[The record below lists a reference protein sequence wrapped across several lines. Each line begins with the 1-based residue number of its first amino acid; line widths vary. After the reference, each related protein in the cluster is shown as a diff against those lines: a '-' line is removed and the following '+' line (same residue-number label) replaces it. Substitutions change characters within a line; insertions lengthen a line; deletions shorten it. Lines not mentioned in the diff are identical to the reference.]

1 MANYNNV
8 KDEVTRLELAKR
20 LYGDGI
26 LWYGGDLTGKTLI
39 DYPQYLADN
48 LFEDSS
54 INWLGNGGLRYD
66 ASRTL
71 EGRKS
76 RVDASNN
83 LSTAYFDIPVPLES
97 GTRIETQIYLPAFL
111 MEYWAYMYDMTGKN
125 GYPPANNAIA
135 YRVVRTREGSAG
147 TFFNLANTAGKQ
159 SSLSDSYMLK
169 SIPIS
174 FPFTDIVYRET
185 NFTLARGAGLG
196 FIRQKGWQSSRNGSQ
211 VSDTEADGKSNQ
223 GQGYQTFMYG
233 WEPTLGAAS
242 IIYNNATM
250 NKFYPMTISFE
261 KQYIKLHIDTD
272 ATMTLKNSQGS
283 TTWSWSYAREDMSSY
298 TSNYYGTKT
307 MRIFGGQVSNG
318 GGTWK
323 GYRFKEFKIYNA
335 NNTLIMHLV
344 PRIHFN
350 ASELRFKPAW
360 YDTISEVYYNP
371 SGNAGDID
379 YGF

>member
-1 MANYNNV
+1 MANYNTV

-26 LWYGGDLTGKTLI
+26 LWYGGDLTDKTLI

-54 INWLGNGGLRYD
+54 VNWLGNGGLRYD

-111 MEYWAYMYDMTGKN
+111 KEYWAYKYDKS
-125 GYPPANNAIA
+125 GYPDANNAIG
-135 YRVVRTREGSAG
+135 YRVVRVKSSGGSCAW
-147 TFFNLANTAGKQ
+147 NYKLANNAGEEV
-159 SSLSDSYMLK
+159 SLSDSYMLK

-174 FPFTDIVYRET
+174 FPFTDIVYRDT
-185 NFTLARGAGLG
+185 NVNVTRGAGLG
-196 FIRQKGWQSSRNGSQ
+196 FIRQKGWQSTCNTSISGA
-211 VSDTEADGKSNQ
+211 EADGKSQQ

-242 IIYNNATM
+242 ITYQNATM
-250 NKFYPMTISFE
+250 NQFYPMTISFD
-261 KQYIKLHIDTD
+261 KKYIKLHIDTD

-298 TSNYYGTKT
+298 TNNYYGTKT
-307 MRIFGGQVSNG
+307 MRIFGGQVYNV

-335 NNTLIMHLV
+335 NNTLIMHLI
-344 PRIHFN
+344 PKIHFD

-360 YDTISEVYYNP
+360 YDTISEVYYYP

>member
-1 MANYNNV
+1 MANFNNV

-26 LWYGGDLTGKTLI
+26 LWYGGDLTDKTLI

-54 INWLGNGGLRYD
+54 INWIGNGGLRYD

-111 MEYWAYMYDMTGKN
+111 KEYWAYMYDN
-125 GYPPANNAIA
+125 SGYPAANNAIA
-135 YRVVRTREGSAG
+135 YRVVRVKSSGGSCA
-147 TFFNLANTAGKQ
+147 FSYKLANTSGENV
-159 SSLSDSYMLK
+159 SLSDSYMLK

-174 FPFTDIVYRET
+174 FPFTDIVYRDT

-196 FIRQKGWQSSRNGSQ
+196 FIRQKGWQSTCNTS
-211 VSDTEADGKSNQ
+211 VSNTEADGKSQQ

-233 WEPTLGAAS
+233 WEPTVGAAS
-242 IIYNNATM
+242 ITYQNATM
-250 NKFYPMTISFE
+250 NQFYPMTISFE

-298 TSNYYGTKT
+298 TNNYYGTKT
-307 MRIFGGQVSNG
+307 MRIFGGQVNNG

-360 YDTISEVYYNP
+360 YDTISEVYYYP

>member
-1 MANYNNV
+1 MANYNTI

-26 LWYGGDLTGKTLI
+26 LWYGGDLTDKTLI

-54 INWLGNGGLRYD
+54 VNWLGNGGLRYD

-111 MEYWAYMYDMTGKN
+111 KEYWAYKYDN
-125 GYPPANNAIA
+125 YDYPAANNAIA
-135 YRVVRTREGSAG
+135 YRVVRVRPSAG
-147 TFFNLANTAGKQ
+147 SCAWNYKLANNAGEEV
-159 SSLSDSYMLK
+159 SLSDSYMLK

-174 FPFTDIVYRET
+174 FPFTDIVYRDT
-185 NFTLARGAGLG
+185 NVNVTRGAGLG
-196 FIRQKGWQSSRNGSQ
+196 FIRQKGWQSTCNIS
-211 VSDTEADGKSNQ
+211 VSDTQADGKSQQ

-233 WEPTLGAAS
+233 WEPTYGAAS
-242 IIYNNATM
+242 ITYQNATM
-250 NKFYPMTISFE
+250 NQFYPMTISFD
-261 KQYIKLHIDTD
+261 KKYIKLHIDTD

-298 TSNYYGTKT
+298 TSDYYGTKT
-307 MRIFGGQVSNG
+307 MRIFGGQVNNS

-344 PRIHFN
+344 PKIHFN

-360 YDTISEVYYNP
+360 YDTISEVYYYP

>member
-1 MANYNNV
+1 MANYNTV

-26 LWYGGDLTGKTLI
+26 LWYGGDLTDKTLI
-39 DYPQYLADN
+39 DYPQELADN

-66 ASRTL
+66 TSSTL

-76 RVDASNN
+76 RANASNN

-111 MEYWAYMYDMTGKN
+111 KEYWAYKYDN
-125 GYPPANNAIA
+125 YGYPAANNAIA
-135 YRVVRTREGSAG
+135 YRVVRVRPSAG
-147 TFFNLANTAGKQ
+147 SCAWNYKLANNAGEEV
-159 SSLSDSYMLK
+159 SLSDSYMLK

-174 FPFTDIVYRET
+174 FPFTDIVYRDT
-185 NFTLARGAGLG
+185 NVNVTRGAGLG
-196 FIRQKGWQSSRNGSQ
+196 FIRQKGWQGTCNTS
-211 VSDTEADGKSNQ
+211 VSDTEADGKSHQ

-233 WEPTLGAAS
+233 WEPTVGVAS
-242 IIYNNATM
+242 ITYENATM
-250 NKFYPMTISFE
+250 NQFYPMTISFE
-261 KQYIKLHIDTD
+261 NQYIKLHIDTD
-272 ATMTLKNSQGS
+272 ATMTLTNSQGS

-307 MRIFGGQVSNG
+307 MRIFGGQVNNR

-344 PRIHFN
+344 PRVHFD

-360 YDTISEVYYNP
+360 YDTISEVYYYP
-371 SGNAGDID
+371 SGNTGDID

>member
-1 MANYNNV
+1 MANYNTI

-26 LWYGGDLTGKTLI
+26 LWYGGDLTDKTLI

-66 ASRTL
+66 ASSTL

-111 MEYWAYMYDMTGKN
+111 KEYWAYTYDLSGN
-125 GYPPANNAIA
+125 QGYPPANNAIA
-135 YRVVRTREGSAG
+135 YRVVRTHGGSAG
-147 TFFNLANTAGKQ
+147 QFFSLANTAGEKV
-159 SSLSDSYMLK
+159 SLSDSYMLK

-174 FPFTDIVYRET
+174 FPFTDIVYRDT
-185 NFTLARGAGLG
+185 NVNVTRGAGLG
-196 FIRQKGWQSSRNGSQ
+196 FIRQKGWQRTCNIS
-211 VSDTEADGKSNQ
+211 VSDTQADGKSQQ

-233 WEPTLGAAS
+233 WEPTYGAAS
-242 IIYNNATM
+242 ITYQNATM
-250 NKFYPMTISFE
+250 NQFYPMTISFE

-307 MRIFGGQVSNG
+307 MRIFGGQVNNS

-360 YDTISEVYYNP
+360 YDTISEVYYYP

>member
-26 LWYGGDLTGKTLI
+26 LWYGGDLTDKTLI
-39 DYPQYLADN
+39 DYPQVLADN
-48 LFEDSS
+48 IFEDSNV
-54 INWLGNGGLRYD
+54 NWLGNGGLRYD
-66 ASRTL
+66 TSRTL

-111 MEYWAYMYDMTGKN
+111 KEYWAYKYDN
-125 GYPPANNAIA
+125 YDYPAANNAIA
-135 YRVVRTREGSAG
+135 YRVVRVRPSAG
-147 TFFNLANTAGKQ
+147 SCAWNYKLANNAGEEV
-159 SSLSDSYMLK
+159 SLSDSYMLK

-174 FPFTDIVYRET
+174 FPFTDIVYRDT
-185 NFTLARGAGLG
+185 NVNVARGAGLG
-196 FIRQKGWQSSRNGSQ
+196 FIRQMGWQRTCNIS
-211 VSDTEADGKSNQ
+211 VSDIQADGKSQQ

-233 WEPTLGAAS
+233 WEPTYGAAS
-242 IIYNNATM
+242 ITYQNAIM
-250 NKFYPMTISFE
+250 NQFYPMTISFDN
-261 KQYIKLHIDTD
+261 QYIKLHIDTD

-307 MRIFGGQVSNG
+307 MRIFGGQVNNS

-335 NNTLIMHLV
+335 NNTLIMHLI
-344 PRIHFN
+344 PRIHFD

-360 YDTISEVYYNP
+360 YDTISEAYYYP
-371 SGNAGDID
+371 SGKAGDID

>member
-1 MANYNNV
+1 MANYNTI

-26 LWYGGDLTGKTLI
+26 LWYGGDLTDKTLI

-54 INWLGNGGLRYD
+54 VNWLGNGGLRYD

-111 MEYWAYMYDMTGKN
+111 KEYWAYKYDN
-125 GYPPANNAIA
+125 YDYPAANNAIA
-135 YRVVRTREGSAG
+135 YRVVRVRPSAG
-147 TFFNLANTAGKQ
+147 SCAWNYKLANNAGEEV
-159 SSLSDSYMLK
+159 SLSDSYMLK

-174 FPFTDIVYRET
+174 FPFTDIVYRDT
-185 NFTLARGAGLG
+185 NVNVTRGAGLG
-196 FIRQKGWQSSRNGSQ
+196 FIRQKGWQSTCNIS
-211 VSDTEADGKSNQ
+211 VSDTQADGKSQQ

-233 WEPTLGAAS
+233 WEPTYGAAS
-242 IIYNNATM
+242 ITYQNATM
-250 NKFYPMTISFE
+250 NQFYPMTISFD
-261 KQYIKLHIDTD
+261 KKYIKLHIDTD

-298 TSNYYGTKT
+298 TSDYYGTKT
-307 MRIFGGQVSNG
+307 MRIFGGQVYNR

-344 PRIHFN
+344 PKIHFN

-360 YDTISEVYYNP
+360 YDTISEVYYYP

>member
-1 MANYNNV
+1 MANYNTI

-26 LWYGGDLTGKTLI
+26 LWYGGDLTDKTLI

-111 MEYWAYMYDMTGKN
+111 KEYWAYKYDN
-125 GYPPANNAIA
+125 YDYPAANNAIA
-135 YRVVRTREGSAG
+135 YRVVRVRPSAG
-147 TFFNLANTAGKQ
+147 SCAWNYKLANNAGEEV
-159 SSLSDSYMLK
+159 SLSDSYMLK

-174 FPFTDIVYRET
+174 FPFTDIVYRDT
-185 NFTLARGAGLG
+185 NVNVTRGAGLG
-196 FIRQKGWQSSRNGSQ
+196 FIRQKGWQSTCNTSI
-211 VSDTEADGKSNQ
+211 SDAEADGKSQQ

-233 WEPTLGAAS
+233 WEPTYGAAS
-242 IIYNNATM
+242 ITYQNAIM
-250 NKFYPMTISFE
+250 NQFYPMTISFD
-261 KQYIKLHIDTD
+261 KKYIKLHIDTD

-298 TSNYYGTKT
+298 TSDYYGTKT
-307 MRIFGGQVSNG
+307 MRIFGGQVNNG

-344 PRIHFN
+344 PKIHFDV
-350 ASELRFKPAW
+350 SELRFIPVW
-360 YDTISEVYYNP
+360 YDAISEVYYYP
-371 SGNAGDID
+371 LGNTGDID

>member
-26 LWYGGDLTGKTLI
+26 LWYGGDLTDKTLI
-39 DYPQYLADN
+39 AYPQVLADN
-48 LFEDSS
+48 IFEDSNV
-54 INWLGNGGLRYD
+54 NWLGNGGLRYD
-66 ASRTL
+66 TSRTL

-111 MEYWAYMYDMTGKN
+111 KEYWAYKYDN
-125 GYPPANNAIA
+125 YDYPAANNAIA
-135 YRVVRTREGSAG
+135 YRVVRVRPSAG
-147 TFFNLANTAGKQ
+147 SCAWNYKLANNAGEEV
-159 SSLSDSYMLK
+159 SLSDSYMLK

-174 FPFTDIVYRET
+174 FPFTDIVYRDT
-185 NFTLARGAGLG
+185 NVNVARGAGLG
-196 FIRQKGWQSSRNGSQ
+196 FIRQRGWQRTCNIS
-211 VSDTEADGKSNQ
+211 VSDTEADGKSQQ

-233 WEPTLGAAS
+233 WEPTYGAAS
-242 IIYNNATM
+242 ITYQNAIM
-250 NKFYPMTISFE
+250 NQFYPMTISFDN
-261 KQYIKLHIDTD
+261 QYIKLHIDTD

-307 MRIFGGQVSNG
+307 MRIFGGQVNNG

-335 NNTLIMHLV
+335 NNTLIMHLI
-344 PRIHFN
+344 PRIHFD
-350 ASELRFKPAW
+350 APELRFKPVW
-360 YDTISEVYYNP
+360 YDTISEVYYYP

>member
-1 MANYNNV
+1 M
-8 KDEVTRLELAKR
+8 E
-20 LYGDGI
+20 
-26 LWYGGDLTGKTLI
+26 DLDMIHL
-39 DYPQYLADN
+39 
-48 LFEDSS
+48 
-54 INWLGNGGLRYD
+54 
-66 ASRTL
+66 TL

-111 MEYWAYMYDMTGKN
+111 KEYWAYKYDN
-125 GYPPANNAIA
+125 YDYPAANNAIA
-135 YRVVRTREGSAG
+135 YRVVRTYEGSAG
-147 TFFNLANTAGKQ
+147 TFYELANTAGEQ
-159 SSLSDSYMLK
+159 VSLSDSYMLK

-174 FPFTDIVYRET
+174 FPFTDIVYRDT

-211 VSDTEADGKSNQ
+211 VSDTQADGKSQQ

-242 IIYNNATM
+242 ITYHNATM
-250 NKFYPMTISFE
+250 NQFYPMTISFE

-298 TSNYYGTKT
+298 TNNYYGTKT
-307 MRIFGGQVSNG
+307 MRIFGGQVYNG

-344 PRIHFN
+344 PKIHFN

-360 YDTISEVYYNP
+360 YDTISEVYYYP

>member
-39 DYPQYLADN
+39 DYPQVLADN
-48 LFEDSS
+48 IFEDSS

-66 ASRTL
+66 ASGTL

-111 MEYWAYMYDMTGKN
+111 KEYWAYKYDN
-125 GYPPANNAIA
+125 YDYPAANNAIA
-135 YRVVRTREGSAG
+135 YRVVRVRPSAG
-147 TFFNLANTAGKQ
+147 SCAWNYKLANNAGEEV
-159 SSLSDSYMLK
+159 SLSDSYMLK

-174 FPFTDIVYRET
+174 FPFTDIVYRDT
-185 NFTLARGAGLG
+185 NVHVTRGAGLG
-196 FIRQKGWQSSRNGSQ
+196 FIRQMGWQRTCNIS
-211 VSDTEADGKSNQ
+211 VLDTEADGKSRQ

-233 WEPTLGAAS
+233 WEPTYGAAS
-242 IIYNNATM
+242 ITYQNATM
-250 NKFYPMTISFE
+250 NQFYPMTISFDN
-261 KQYIKLHIDTD
+261 QYIKLHIDTD

-307 MRIFGGQVSNG
+307 MRIFGGQVYNR

-335 NNTLIMHLV
+335 KNTLVMHLI
-344 PRIHFN
+344 PRIHFD

-360 YDTISEVYYNP
+360 YDTISEVFYYP

>member
-48 LFEDSS
+48 IFEDSNV
-54 INWLGNGGLRYD
+54 NWLGNGGLRYD

-111 MEYWAYMYDMTGKN
+111 KEYWAYKYDN
-125 GYPPANNAIA
+125 YDYPAANNAIA
-135 YRVVRTREGSAG
+135 YRVVRVRPSAG
-147 TFFNLANTAGKQ
+147 SCAWNYKLANNAGEEV
-159 SSLSDSYMLK
+159 SLSDSYMLK

-174 FPFTDIVYRET
+174 FPFTDIVYRDT
-185 NFTLARGAGLG
+185 NVNVTRGAGLG
-196 FIRQKGWQSSRNGSQ
+196 FIRQRGWQSTCNIS
-211 VSDTEADGKSNQ
+211 VTDTQADGKSQQ

-233 WEPTLGAAS
+233 WEPTYGAAS
-242 IIYNNATM
+242 ITYQNAIM
-250 NKFYPMTISFE
+250 NQFYPMTISFE

-307 MRIFGGQVSNG
+307 MRIFGGQVNNS